1 MKMTATF
8 NETEDKQLQEMVNT
22 FKAQGAS
29 VRIGGVNEN
38 GGVDLIIIL
47 AGCQLEGER
56 GIELK
61 GKLFEEAEAQ
71 RKAAEEA
78 QKTETPAEPVEGEVV
93 DKQ

>member
-8 NETEDKQLQEMVNT
+8 NETEDKQLQEMVST

-29 VRIGGVNEN
+29 VKIGQVNEN
-38 GGVDLIIIL
+38 GTVDIIFAL
-47 AGCQLEGER
+47 VGCQLEGEK

-78 QKTETPAEPVEGEVV
+78 QKAETPEPIEGEVV
-93 DKQ
+93 E

>member
-8 NETEDKQLQEMVNT
+8 NETEDKQLQEMVNA

-29 VRIGGVNEN
+29 VRIGQVNEN
-38 GGVDLIIIL
+38 GTVDIVFVL

-56 GIELK
+56 GVELK

-78 QKTETPAEPVEGEVV
+78 QKAEAPEPVEGEVV
-93 DKQ
+93 E

>member
-29 VRIGGVNEN
+29 VRIGQVNEN
-38 GGVDLIIIL
+38 GTVDIVFVL

-56 GIELK
+56 GVELK

-78 QKTETPAEPVEGEVV
+78 QKAETPAEPVAGEVV
-93 DKQ
+93 E